1 MKVDTEFDKVYHQK
15 VASEDHD
22 EVVLL
27 TKKHSSSKLF
37 SQNNPVELIQLTDD
51 HEPEPDNLNVT
62 DNAKKSPQYRIEFNE
77 NNKIEMVPLVKPN
90 SEKKQSQLK
99 SSLSTESDSSQA
111 ETQLLTEYLKKSQ
124 SFEIMNAEDELE
136 PFENQKMSL
145 LLPPKIDSI
154 RVMLENDLPK
164 SVSLARPEIEVIQIE
179 DDRIDERA
187 DSDDDDEDDGIYIQL
202 NFGFHFF
209 LNFKKFD
216 FYFLD
221 FVEVI
226 ECVEKTLPPKD
237 LIKEVNSVLSSQM
250 VRSSQPLKRKSQ
262 SPPPAK
268 PSQPTNQ
275 PSQQAAFI
283 VVYDEATAES
293 AELAEEY
300 NAFLANERNE
310 ILREKQANERLSHSL
325 ENHVIEEAKVIL
337 NLLIAP
343 GGK

>member
-27 TKKHSSSKLF
+27 TKKHSTSKLF

-99 SSLSTESDSSQA
+99 SSHSTESDSSQA

-136 PFENQKMSL
+136 PFENQIENQKISL

-154 RVMLENDLPK
+154 RVIFENDLPK

-179 DDRIDERA
+179 DDRVDEKETKSVERA
-187 DSDDDDEDDGIYIQL
+187 DSDDDDDDDGIYIRF
-202 NFGFHFF
+202 NFGFNFF
-209 LNFKKFD
+209 F
-216 FYFLD
+216 
-221 FVEVI
+221 I
-226 ECVEKTLPPKD
+226 
-237 LIKEVNSVLSSQM
+237 
-250 VRSSQPLKRKSQ
+250 LK
-262 SPPPAK
+262 
-268 PSQPTNQ
+268 NLM
-275 PSQQAAFI
+275 FI
-283 VVYDEATAES
+283 
-293 AELAEEY
+293 
-300 NAFLANERNE
+300 F
-310 ILREKQANERLSHSL
+310 
-325 ENHVIEEAKVIL
+325 
-337 NLLIAP
+337 
-343 GGK
+343 